1 MNGWPLRFCLCDTQI
16 GISTSVLCSWVYAHH
31 VCVLCLVW
39 RGCRGR
45 EARSVTLPA
54 ERAFILG
61 LSEPT
66 QGEIVGRWC
75 ETTTLTAPAT
85 SPTTHTLDLSSPD
98 FVTPPQTQTQGQK
111 HVCSQMHK
119 ERKRNI
125 KCAYASVHHNLLSFT
140 HRHTYLYLLSKISH
154 LFHLFLVRHKDAV
167 YCIKLALN
175 DRPFPVSTFGRRPE
189 DVLPTAPAT
198 RPYAPLN
205 HVVLS
210 PCCAPMSNYNHDGR
224 HQMICL

>member
-1 MNGWPLRFCLCDTQI
+1 MRSLPRLEGLQGEGGEECHCPQKGL
-16 GISTSVLCSWVYAHH
+16 SSWAYQSQH
-31 VCVLCLVW
+31 
-39 RGCRGR
+39 RGR
-45 EARSVTLPA
+45 LLAGGAKRQLLLP
-54 ERAFILG
+54 
-61 LSEPT
+61 P
-66 QGEIVGRWC
+66 Q
-75 ETTTLTAPAT
+75 P
-85 SPTTHTLDLSSPD
+85 PPPHTLDLSSPD